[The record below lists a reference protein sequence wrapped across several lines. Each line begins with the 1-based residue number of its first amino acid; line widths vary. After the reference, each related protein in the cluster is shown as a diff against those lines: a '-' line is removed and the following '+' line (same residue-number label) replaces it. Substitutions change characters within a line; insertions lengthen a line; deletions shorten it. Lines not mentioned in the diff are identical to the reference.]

1 MKLEHL
7 ETTVATLASNL
18 LAELRLLR
26 QEAVRSDVYNEQR
39 RADQAEIAALRKELE
54 QRASQAD
61 MTVVKEE
68 MKENRQRKWTVWL
81 AVTAAVIAIG
91 RDVIQTLLTS

>member
-26 QEAVRSDVYNEQR
+26 QEAVRRDVYDEQR
-39 RADQAEIAALRKELE
+39 RADQSEIAALRKELE

-61 MTVVKEE
+61 MVGVKEE

-91 RDVIQTLLTS
+91 RDVIQTLLLS